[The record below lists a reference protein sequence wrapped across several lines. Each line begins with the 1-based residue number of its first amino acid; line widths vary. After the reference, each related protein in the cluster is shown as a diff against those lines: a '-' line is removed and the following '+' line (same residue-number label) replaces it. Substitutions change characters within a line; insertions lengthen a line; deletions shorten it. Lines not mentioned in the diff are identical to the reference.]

1 MTDRAKTSRATTSRA
16 VGIVSGVALLAAA
29 YAVTATIPSSPAV
42 EAPFASRGAIGD
54 EIVSQHLIG
63 TVNAAFFA
71 DEVEL
76 EEWRGTTNGIWLVA
90 ETTLSATTEP
100 EIIQVDLFVGGVR
113 YPSSSRGDGVLDE
126 SSVDA
131 GFASTGPILVELP
144 ADVLERSGAREAVL
158 RISTGLGDARLDS
171 VIEVVIDLTQLDVD
185 ERVELAPTSTG
196 AR

>member
-1 MTDRAKTSRATTSRA
+1 MTSKAMTSKAMTSRV
-16 VGIVSGVALLAAA
+16 VGILAGVALLAAA
-29 YAVTATIPSSPAV
+29 YAVTATIPTSQAV
-42 EAPFASRGAIGD
+42 EAPFASRGVIGD

-63 TVNAAFFA
+63 TVNGAALA
-71 DEVEL
+71 NEVEL
-76 EEWRGTTNGIWLVA
+76 DLWRGTTNGIWFVA
-90 ETTLSATTEP
+90 DTTLSAMTEP
-100 EIIQVDLFVGGVR
+100 ELIQVDLFLDGVR

-144 ADVLERSGAREAVL
+144 ADVLERPGAREAVL
-158 RISTGLGDARLDS
+158 RISTGFDARLDS

-185 ERVELAPTSTG
+185 ERVELESTRTG